1 MSNKLIR
8 NLAKLAASAL
18 ILAPIAAVA
27 APGNALSNAN
37 VRSGPGTGYAT
48 VDRLEKG
55 EYVIVIRCITN
66 WCLIHHIGPDGWV
79 SRKLLKNPYYSTGS
93 GKGYEFPPPTYNR
106 RPLR

>member
-1 MSNKLIR
+1 MPRRIVRSITGIIT
-8 NLAKLAASAL
+8 AAL
-18 ILAPIAAVA
+18 IFVPLVAVA

-48 VDRLEKG
+48 VDRLETG
-55 EYVIVIRCITN
+55 EYVIVIRCVTS

-93 GKGYEFPPPTYNR
+93 SKGYEFPPPTYNR